1 MIYFSTKFIDHE
13 QGINNSPE
21 SEFQNKPDM
30 ASEIKENS
38 TNAHNLKVLASSCEV
53 NEILTNISPR
63 WKMQILYS
71 ISKGVYQFGKL
82 KEAFPS
88 LSDQVLG
95 KRLGELTDE
104 NLVSKTI
111 LTDKTP
117 TQIVYQVTEKG
128 KDLLAVILDLHL
140 WGRKYW
146 EIENTNVCTLNNS
159 Q

>member
-1 MIYFSTKFIDHE
+1 
-13 QGINNSPE
+13 
-21 SEFQNKPDM
+21 M

-38 TNAHNLKVLASSCEV
+38 MNAHNLKLLASSCEV

-71 ISKGVYQFGKL
+71 ISKGVYQFSKL

-95 KRLGELTDE
+95 KRLGELTGE
-104 NLVSKTI
+104 NLVKKTV

-117 TQIVYQVTEKG
+117 TNIIYQVTEKG
-128 KDLLAVILDLHL
+128 KELLAIILDLHV
-140 WGRKYW
+140 WGQKYW
-146 EIENTNVCTLNNS
+146 AIENTNACTLNNS
-159 Q
+159 

>member
-1 MIYFSTKFIDHE
+1 
-13 QGINNSPE
+13 
-21 SEFQNKPDM
+21 M

-71 ISKGVYQFGKL
+71 ISKGVYQFSKL

-88 LSDQVLG
+88 LSDQVLS
-95 KRLGELTDE
+95 KRLSELADE

-111 LTDKTP
+111 LTDKVP
-117 TQIVYQVTEKG
+117 TQIVYEVTKKG
-128 KDLLAVILDLHL
+128 SELLAIILDLHL
-140 WGRKYW
+140 WGQKYW
-146 EIENTNVCTLNNS
+146 AIENTNACDLKNI
-159 Q
+159 

>member
-1 MIYFSTKFIDHE
+1 MS
-13 QGINNSPE
+13 
-21 SEFQNKPDM
+21 
-30 ASEIKENS
+30 SEIKESS
-38 TNAHNLKVLASSCEV
+38 TNAQNLKVLAASCEV

-71 ISKGVYQFGKL
+71 VSKGVQQFSRL

-95 KRLGELTDE
+95 KRLGELTEE
-104 NLVSKTI
+104 NLVNKMV

-117 TQIVYQVTEKG
+117 TQVIYEVTEKG
-128 KDLLAVILDLHL
+128 TELLSIILDLHI
-140 WGRKYW
+140 WGQKYRK
-146 EIENTNVCTLNNS
+146 IENRNVCSLVNSELQLNEETV

>member
-1 MIYFSTKFIDHE
+1 
-13 QGINNSPE
+13 
-21 SEFQNKPDM
+21 M

-38 TNAHNLKVLASSCEV
+38 TNAYNLKILASSCEV
-53 NEILTNISPR
+53 NEILTTISPR

-71 ISKGVYQFGKL
+71 ISKGVYQFSKF

-95 KRLGELTDE
+95 KRLGELADE

-111 LTDKTP
+111 LTDKIP

-128 KDLLAVILDLHL
+128 KELLAIILDLHL
-140 WGRKYW
+140 WGQKYSA
-146 EIENTNVCTLNNS
+146 IENTTACSLSNS
-159 Q
+159 